1 MREISD
7 INNYRDNS
15 DDDDNGT
22 IKLPEE
28 DY

>member
-7 INNYRDNS
+7 INNYHDNS

>member
-7 INNYRDNS
+7 INNYRDNN